1 MEAARFQ
8 GRAALVTGAG
18 TGIGRAVALGLAGE
32 GAAVALCGRREEALL
47 ETARL
52 LTGAGGRGRPLPMD
66 ARREEEVRGAFDAAE
81 SALGPVEVAV
91 ASHGVNTLARAE
103 EMAIEAWND
112 VLATNL
118 TGVFLVARE
127 AARRM
132 RPHGTGRIVIVSSV
146 SGRPGY
152 RKFPGFA
159 AYAASKYALTGLVE
173 VLAAELDGSGVGLAM
188 LCPGGV
194 DTEMF
199 RATFPGARAA
209 LTPERAAAAVL
220 DLADPGAPAP
230 GGVILDLT

>member
-1 MEAARFQ
+1 MEGTRFQ

-18 TGIGRAVALGLAGE
+18 TGIGRAVAIHLAGE
-32 GAAVALCGRREEALL
+32 GAAVALCGRRPETLQ
-47 ETARL
+47 ETARHVS
-52 LTGAGGRGRPLPMD
+52 GAGGRACALPMD
-66 ARREEEVRGAFDAAE
+66 ARREDEVRGAFDAAE
-81 SALGPVEVAV
+81 AALGPVEVAV

-112 VLATNL
+112 VVATNL

-132 RPHGTGRIVIVSSV
+132 RPRGRGRIVIVSSV
-146 SGRPGY
+146 SGRPGH

-173 VLAAELDGSGVGLAM
+173 VLAAELDGTGVGLAM
-188 LCPGGV
+188 ICPGGV

-199 RATFPGARAA
+199 RRTFPGARAA
-209 LTPERAAAAVL
+209 LTPERTAAAIL